1 MAQLHITHWL
11 RGGGG
16 GVYWKLTSCQF
27 NTGSANTVHEVWAWK
42 LLGRPQMWG
51 EYVSML
57 KVRRHNEPELSF
69 VGFCFTWVCSCILC
83 MHIHVTVN
91 GPFLFIRGRWTHLA
105 GALQT
110 GQLIPYML
118 LSVFE
123 NSTSTLSMQR
133 VVHFCIFMTG
143 GGGWRLMS
151 KFKAMVYQGPPKIPN
166 AFSF

>member
-1 MAQLHITHWL
+1 
-11 RGGGG
+11 
-16 GVYWKLTSCQF
+16 
-27 NTGSANTVHEVWAWK
+27 
-42 LLGRPQMWG
+42 
-51 EYVSML
+51 
-57 KVRRHNEPELSF
+57 
-69 VGFCFTWVCSCILC
+69 